1 MEPHE
6 LLARLARTVR
16 EDIAPEVGDGF
27 ARTQAFMAAVV
38 LDKLARQLE
47 LAEDHAAAE
56 RAEIAA
62 LVADLDGLLDG
73 ADAPEVRAAVRALTT
88 TDATSGLATLVEAVH
103 RSRSTIGDALTDAL
117 LGRVRTVL
125 RARVDR
131 QMAYAS

>member
-6 LLARLARTVR
+6 LLARLATTVR

-47 LAEDHAAAE
+47 LAEDHAAVE

-73 ADAPEVRAAVRALTT
+73 ADAPEVRAAARALTA
-88 TDATSGLATLVEAVH
+88 TDATSGLAALVEAVH
-103 RSRSTIGDALTDAL
+103 RSRSTIGDALTDTL